1 MAEVIHCTGDGE
13 GVPPWHTSVF
23 SSLLA
28 LVVGITHINPMQIP
42 ANKQSKGLQLSL
54 LPVGCLFTVASC
66 HWETT
71 LVLAGGLAREEIS
84 SQARLRRV

>member
-54 LPVGCLFTVASC
+54 SPVGCLFTVASC
-66 HWETT
+66 HQETT
-71 LVLAGGLAREEIS
+71 LVVVRRLGQGGDIQPGET
-84 SQARLRRV
+84 